1 MEKNVLE
8 IIIRCLED
16 FKCKTIYIFGS
27 YATGEVN
34 KESDI
39 DIAFLSDRK
48 IEKYDIFIKAQEIS
62 SKVDKEVDLID
73 LKDST
78 TVFQNQVVRNGV
90 VILDREPIEREK
102 FEIVVL
108 KKYMELNELRKELLD
123 DYSENLEE
131 FIRSR
136 RS

>member
-1 MEKNVLE
+1 MDEFILKS
-8 IIIRCLED
+8 IIECLKD
-16 FKCKTIYIFGS
+16 FECKAIYIFGS
-27 YATGEVN
+27 YATGKVN
-34 KESDI
+34 EDSDI
-39 DIAFLSDRK
+39 DIAFLSDKK

-62 SKVDKEVDLID
+62 SKVNREIDLID

-90 VILDREPIEREK
+90 IILDKEPIEREK

-108 KKYMELNELRKELLD
+108 KKYMELNELRRELLD
-123 DYSENLEE
+123 NYSENLEE

-136 RS
+136 RN

>member
-1 MEKNVLE
+1 MDE
-8 IIIRCLED
+8 IILKSIIECLKD
-16 FKCKTIYIFGS
+16 FECKVIYIFGS
-27 YATGEVN
+27 YAIGKVN
-34 KESDI
+34 EESDI
-39 DIAFLSDRK
+39 DIAFLSDKK

-62 SKVDKEVDLID
+62 SKVNREIDLID

-90 VILDREPIEREK
+90 VILDKEPIEREK

-136 RS
+136 RN

>member
-1 MEKNVLE
+1 MDEMILKS
-8 IIIRCLED
+8 IIECLKSFE
-16 FKCKTIYIFGS
+16 CKVIYIFGS
-27 YATGEVN
+27 YATGKVN
-34 KESDI
+34 EESDI
-39 DIAFLSDRK
+39 DIAFLSDKK

-62 SKVDKEVDLID
+62 SKVNREIDLID

-90 VILDREPIEREK
+90 VILDKEPIEREK

-123 DYSENLEE
+123 NYSENLEE

-136 RS
+136 RN